1 MFSRV
6 GFSKQP
12 FFQQPVRANNCQ
24 RDVTLLA
31 FVCHIGFVIWG
42 KKMKPMNTYARTKAI
57 SVGAWTKL
65 ICVFLGCVGVAGQS
79 VDALLDKLVE
89 KGVITVKEANELREE
104 ADKDFTRAYQVKSG
118 MPDWVTSLK
127 INGDIRGRFEGFYG
141 ENSEFVDRN
150 RFRYRARLGFTA
162 SLLDNFE
169 VGLRLTSSERTDNF
183 GGDPISGNTTLAD
196 NASKKFVFIDLAY
209 GKWMAINSADVGLA
223 ATIGKMENPFVY
235 SDMVFD
241 PDYTPEGA
249 ALQLTY
255 KPADAHT
262 FRFNTAAF
270 VLDELGASSRDPY
283 LVGVQ
288 ARWDAAW
295 SGRVA
300 TTAGVG
306 FMAVGNRESLRND
319 AVPNVN
325 RGNSRTGASAAAAAP
340 RYGFNPIVLDA
351 AATYMLESFPYYAGP
366 FPVKLSGEYMIN
378 PAAPRSA
385 ENYAYSVGFTF
396 GKAGKRKTWELGYTW
411 KWLGANAWWEEF
423 VDSDFGAYYQNT
435 AAPVNLL
442 DGFVTTANPTGRG
455 YSAGTNT
462 RGHIVR
468 LSYSPT
474 DHVTLSGKV
483 FFTELIEPA
492 PTGSESGMT
501 RLQVDASLRF

>member
-1 MFSRV
+1 MRAGVCTTLMFI
-6 GFSKQP
+6 
-12 FFQQPVRANNCQ
+12 
-24 RDVTLLA
+24 T
-31 FVCHIGFVIWG
+31 
-42 KKMKPMNTYARTKAI
+42 
-57 SVGAWTKL
+57 
-65 ICVFLGCVGVAGQS
+65 LGCLSVFGQS

-89 KGVITVKEANELREE
+89 KGVITVREANELREE

-118 MPDWVTSLK
+118 LPDWVTSFK

-141 ENSEFVDRN
+141 ENAEFVDRN

-169 VGLRLTSSERTDNF
+169 AGLRLTSSERTDNF

-196 NASKKFVFIDLAY
+196 NASKKFIFIDLAY
-209 GKWMAINSADVGLA
+209 GKWMAINGGDVALS

-255 KPADAHT
+255 KPADAHVL
-262 FRFNTAAF
+262 RFNSAVF
-270 VLDELGASSRDPY
+270 VLDELGASSHDPY

-288 ARWDAAW
+288 ARWDAAL
-295 SGRVA
+295 SGHVG

-306 FMAVGNRESLRND
+306 FMAVGNRDALRND

-325 RGNSRTGASAAAAAP
+325 RGNSRSGASAAAAVP
-340 RYGFNPIVLDA
+340 RYGFNPVVVDA
-351 AATYMLESFPYYAGP
+351 AVTYTLESFPYYAGA
-366 FPVKLSGEYMIN
+366 FPVKLNGEYMIN

-385 ENYAYSVGFTF
+385 DNYAYSVGITF
-396 GKAGKRKTWELGYTW
+396 GKAGKKKTWELGYTW

-442 DGFVTTANPTGRG
+442 DGFVTSSNPTGRG
-455 YSAGTNT
+455 YSAGANVK
-462 RGHIVR
+462 GHIVR
-468 LSYSPT
+468 FAYSPT
-474 DHVTLSGKV
+474 DHLTLATKL
-483 FFTELIEPA
+483 FLTRLINPA
-492 PTGSESGMT
+492 PADSESGMA
-501 RLQVDASLRF
+501 RLQVDASLKF